1 MPVNPAKRPKTS
13 SQAGLG
19 NPARRAFAITP
30 ADAELDEY
38 TTALYVGGDG
48 NLVVVLEDNADGEIV
63 TFAVS
68 RGYHPLCCRQVRAAT
83 TATGIVGL
91 VG

>member
-1 MPVNPAKRPKTS
+1 MPVDSAKRPKTS

-19 NPARRAFAITP
+19 NPARRAFAIVK
-30 ADAELDEY
+30 ADADLAEY
-38 TTALYVGGDG
+38 TTALFVGGAGD
-48 NLVVVLEDNADGEIV
+48 LVVILEDNSDAEIV
-63 TFAVS
+63 TLAVQP
-68 RGYHPLCCRQVRAAT
+68 GYHPLRCRQIRAAT